1 MSYEDRIQHMYEG
14 TGDGYYMDGF
24 NDAKSNAAVIA
35 QEADKLIKELFNALE
50 NRHADD
56 LVDKL
61 KEKYG
66 L

>member
-1 MSYEDRIQHMYEG
+1 MYEG